1 MCSKDNSVVW
11 FQLSRNNTK
20 NAAEDANDAHKED
33 AEATVAHGEDDN
45 DHAMANFTELH
56 PCSILSIF
64 EYLIALYLLSHLILK
79 IHLQRKYHYLYL
91 ANDGPEAKRTLNIY
105 PKSHSS
111 LGSGKAGI
119 SVQHSLSLFNLSFFK
134 KFCIY
139 LFIF

>member
-79 IHLQRKYHYLYL
+79 IHL
-91 ANDGPEAKRTLNIY
+91 
-105 PKSHSS
+105 
-111 LGSGKAGI
+111 
-119 SVQHSLSLFNLSFFK
+119 
-134 KFCIY
+134 
-139 LFIF
+139 